1 MDDLDGIIRNSF
13 VSNSIREARGL
24 LTKSLSKPKQPE
36 NFKNRNLFAVE
47 NDRTRKR
54 EKSCNIDLNMRATAH
69 DWNKVF
75 TSSIGFKSFN
85 KTLSTSSLVSMD
97 NEEDF
102 RNRDNLQD
110 LDDFAINLSLQKN
123 N

>member
-24 LTKSLSKPKQPE
+24 LTKSLSKPRQPD

-54 EKSCNIDLNMRATAH
+54 E
-69 DWNKVF
+69 
-75 TSSIGFKSFN
+75 
-85 KTLSTSSLVSMD
+85 
-97 NEEDF
+97 
-102 RNRDNLQD
+102 
-110 LDDFAINLSLQKN
+110 
-123 N
+123 